1 MNNFGVAVAG
11 GGDQSKRSPNDF
23 YGTPPEPTQALI
35 DRYRDVIPDVVA
47 ELACG
52 TGQMARVFA
61 ANGYTVLASDLYHKG
76 YGFGAIDV
84 LKLPKIPAWRK
95 MGFIT
100 NPPFIIADDF
110 ITRAHELGFPFIAL
124 YLKQTFWNAG
134 KRRKLW
140 EKYPPKACHPLTWRV
155 DFTGGGA
162 ATMDCQWAVWGD
174 NVPFSNEP
182 LRKP

>member
-1 MNNFGVAVAG
+1 MNNFGVAVTG

-23 YGTPPEPTQALI
+23 YGTPPEPPQALI
-35 DRYRDVIPDVVA
+35 NRYRNIIPDVVA

-52 TGQMARVFA
+52 QGHMARVFA
-61 ANGYTVLASDLYHKG
+61 ANGYKVLASDLYHKG

-95 MGFIT
+95 MAFIT

-110 ITRAHELGFPFIAL
+110 IERANELGFPFIAL

-140 EKYPPKACHPLTWRV
+140 EKYPPKAVHPLTWRV
-155 DFTGGGA
+155 DFNGGGSP
-162 ATMDCQWAVWGD
+162 TMDCMWTVWGD

>member
-1 MNNFGVAVAG
+1 MKNIGSAMAG
-11 GGDQSKRSPNDF
+11 GGDQANRSTNDY

-35 DRYRDVIPDVVA
+35 NHYRDIIPDVVA

-52 TGQMARVFA
+52 TGHMVRVLA
-61 ANGYTVLASDLYHKG
+61 ANGYTVLASDAYHKG
-76 YGFGAIDV
+76 YGFGGID
-84 LKLPKIPAWRK
+84 LLELPLASAWLR

-100 NPPFIIADDF
+100 NPPFILAAAF
-110 ITRAHELGFPFIAL
+110 IEHAHRLGFPFIAM
-124 YLKQTFWNAG
+124 YLKQSFWNA
-134 KRRKLW
+134 KKNRPLW

-162 ATMDCQWAVWGD
+162 ATMDCQWVVWGD